1 MLSKKLTAFAIVQN
15 KCVEDVYPLPVH
27 DPQAVCLFVI
37 HLRRVQSCDLV
48 VQMFVRYMENA
59 IKAVVSNTLLDRP
72 SPIQDSIVLSSTDP
86 HARECEM
93 PSSPK
98 ASQA

>member
-1 MLSKKLTAFAIVQN
+1 MILRQFVCLLFI
-15 KCVEDVYPLPVH
+15 CVE
-27 DPQAVCLFVI
+27 F
-37 HLRRVQSCDLV
+37 QSCDLV

>member
-37 HLRRVQSCDLV
+37 HLRRV
-48 VQMFVRYMENA
+48 
-59 IKAVVSNTLLDRP
+59 
-72 SPIQDSIVLSSTDP
+72 SIV
-86 HARECEM
+86 
-93 PSSPK
+93 
-98 ASQA
+98 